1 MLKLTRKP
9 GQSIRIGDDIEI
21 VVLHSGTEDESL
33 PVRLGIEAPRDIAV
47 HREEVV
53 RRGHRKEPETH
64 ARRHA
69 EDVGARCLS
78 EPAGVLVITRK
89 PGESIRIGDDIE
101 LVILAGERPGQVRI
115 GIEAPREVVVVR
127 EELLE
132 RGTGP
137 EFLQDR

>member
-21 VVLHSGTEDESL
+21 VILHSGAEDESL
-33 PVRLGIEAPRDIAV
+33 PVRLGIEAPR
-47 HREEVV
+47 EEVV
-53 RRGHRKEPETH
+53 RRGHRKELE
-64 ARRHA
+64 ARAERHA
-69 EDVGARCLS
+69 QDAGVRCLGQ
-78 EPAGVLVITRK
+78 AATVLVITRK

-132 RGTGP
+132 RDG
-137 EFLQDR
+137 